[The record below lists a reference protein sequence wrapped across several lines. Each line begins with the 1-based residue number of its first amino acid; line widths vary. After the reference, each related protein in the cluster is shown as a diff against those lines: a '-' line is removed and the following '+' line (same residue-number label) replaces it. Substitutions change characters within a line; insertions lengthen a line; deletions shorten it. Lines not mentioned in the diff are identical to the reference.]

1 MDNTPIYDV
10 KPYLPYV
17 DSHPEASG
25 GFTEHIVKEKL
36 QVDFPGELLEKLP
49 EDKREAVLA
58 VLADDPRP
66 GYQNDPG
73 RVYGM
78 TFADWD
84 IRFTVDGQRLLV
96 CEAVKKY
103 LQKKG

>member
-1 MDNTPIYDV
+1 M
-10 KPYLPYV
+10 
-17 DSHPEASG
+17 
-25 GFTEHIVKEKL
+25 
-36 QVDFPGELLEKLP
+36 DFPGELLEKLP

-66 GYQNDPG
+66 GYQNDPT
-73 RVYGM
+73 VYGM

-96 CEAVKKY
+96 CEAVKKNTC
-103 LQKKG
+103 KRRADFIK

>member
-1 MDNTPIYDV
+1 M
-10 KPYLPYV
+10 
-17 DSHPEASG
+17 
-25 GFTEHIVKEKL
+25 
-36 QVDFPGELLEKLP
+36 EKLP

-78 TFADWD
+78 TFAEWD
-84 IRFTVDGQRLLV
+84 LRFTVDGQRLFV
-96 CEAVKKY
+96 CEAVKNTCKRRVDFI
-103 LQKKG
+103 K